1 MGKTRA
7 TRGVAVSKRNW
18 IWALMIL
25 LPSCLMAQDS
35 SNQRTFQH
43 SKAEIEKALKAA
55 QPTSGRLPTLDG
67 FATASSSPLSRFK
80 RGYYESKVEITTSGA
95 RQSIVRITTK
105 ITAWYQGASGADS
118 GYRSLASNG
127 RLELDLL
134 DRISDALS
142 DNPTSSNN
150 VSAGKPT
157 AGPFPSSSSLISAP
171 VPQFPALRGPGA
183 ASPTSTSPT
192 NSSDNAAND
201 KHLAALAG
209 EAKNLDEILRNQSH
223 PTNLVAVR
231 KGGAPILS
239 SPTEGA
245 KLLFTAAA
253 EDEFELLDENVSWV
267 HVRISGLSRGWIRR
281 ANIEVPDDAPSK
293 ADSSETF
300 RITKDQIAS
309 FPGDWEPLRGKTVK
323 IVSVQAVGDA
333 LVGWRAKRDYAKKL
347 FQDDYAALAASG
359 GESGEVIIFDAQ
371 DGGMMAATL
380 ASVKQW
386 RNGDLNDDAF
396 WKQCFFDPP
405 ETFGAQTNQ

>member
-1 MGKTRA
+1 M
-7 TRGVAVSKRNW
+7 SKRNW
-18 IWALMIL
+18 IWASVIL
-25 LPSCLMAQDS
+25 LTSCLMAQDS
-35 SNQRTFQH
+35 ANQRTFKH
-43 SKAEIEKALKAA
+43 SKAEIERVLKTV

-67 FATASSSPLSRFK
+67 FATAGNSPLNRFK
-80 RGYYESKVEITTSGA
+80 RGYYESKVDVTSSGA
-95 RQSIVRITTK
+95 NQCVVRVTTK
-105 ITAWYQGASGADS
+105 ITAWYEGTNASDS

-127 RLELDLL
+127 RLESDLL
-134 DRISDALS
+134 DRISDSLNDDQTLTTDVKAAS
-142 DNPTSSNN
+142 GNKSRPSGTPAPS
-150 VSAGKPT
+150 
-157 AGPFPSSSSLISAP
+157 SSSSLISAP
-171 VPQFPALRGPGA
+171 VPQFPSVRGAGPVVGN
-183 ASPTSTSPT
+183 STAPS
-192 NSSDNAAND
+192 NSSDIAASD

-223 PTNLVAVR
+223 PTNLVAVK

-245 KLLFTAAA
+245 KLLFTATA

-281 ANIEVPDDAPSK
+281 ANIELPDDAPSR

-300 RITKDQIAS
+300 RVTKDQIAS
-309 FPGDWEPLRGKTVK
+309 FPGDWESLRGKTVK

-347 FQDDYAALAASG
+347 FQDDYAALVVSG

-386 RNGDLNDDAF
+386 RDGDLNDDAF